1 MRAVSVQF
9 RYAFIACEGGFLSL
23 DVTPEPD
30 GSFPYEPSVVSMIA
44 LEDARQ
50 VYVARTYAYVA
61 AGKQGLAIVDVTRPT
76 EMKLVQLFDHR
87 GSISDCNDVK
97 IGITNTSLFAYL
109 ADGRNGLRVVQLT
122 DPATDDRNF
131 GFSPQPNPRVIA
143 TFRTQGRAL
152 SLSRGLDRDRAV
164 DESGNQIA
172 AFNRVGARPFT
183 FAEMLRLYRL
193 PDGEL
198 FTVVDL
204 HEDADVRREYG
215 TPTSPPR

>member
-1 MRAVSVQF
+1 MV
-9 RYAFIACEGGFLSL
+9 
-23 DVTPEPD
+23 
-30 GSFPYEPSVVSMIA
+30 A

-76 EMKLVQLFDHR
+76 DMELVRIFDHR
-87 GSISDCNDVK
+87 GSINDCNDVK

-131 GFSPQPNPRVIA
+131 GFSPQPNPHVIA
-143 TFRTQGRAL
+143 TFPTQGRAL

-172 AFNRVGARPFT
+172 VFNRVGARPFT
-183 FAEMLRLYRL
+183 FAEMARLYRL

-204 HEDADVRREYG
+204 HEDEDVRREYG
-215 TPTSPPR
+215 SPR

>member
-1 MRAVSVQF
+1 V
-9 RYAFIACEGGFLSL
+9 SL
-23 DVTPEPD
+23 DVTPEPG
-30 GSFPYEPSVVSMIA
+30 GSFPSEPSIVSMVA

-61 AGKQGLAIVDVTRPT
+61 AGTQGLAIIDVKKPAD
-76 EMKLVQLFDHR
+76 MKLVRLFDHR
-87 GSISDCNDVK
+87 GSINDCNDVK

-122 DPATDDRNF
+122 DPASDDRNF
-131 GFSPQPNPRVIA
+131 AFSPKPDPRVIA
-143 TFRTQGRAL
+143 TFPTKGRAL

-172 AFNRVGARPFT
+172 VFNRVGARPFT
-183 FAEMLRLYRL
+183 FAEMARLYRL
-193 PDGEL
+193 PSGEL

-204 HEDADVRREYG
+204 HEDQDVRREYD
-215 TPTSPPR
+215 PTSPPR